1 MPQVGSRCAVPYT
14 RTTLLLEPAMPNLRI
29 ADLTAEI
36 EANVRRALLEDV
48 GSGDITAQLIP
59 AERLAKATII
69 SRDAA
74 VIAGTAW
81 VDTVF
86 RQLDPRVAVHWQVSD
101 GDRVSPNQAL
111 FHLEGPAR
119 SLLTGERSALNF
131 LQMLSGV
138 ATRAQ
143 YFADMVAG
151 TQVKLLDT
159 RKTLPGLRMAQK
171 YAVTCGGCHNHRIGL
186 YDAFLIKENHIAACG
201 GIAQAVETAHRIAP
215 GKPVEVE
222 VESLSELKQAL
233 DAGADIIMLD
243 ELSLDDMREAVRL
256 TAGRARLE
264 ASGGINDDTL
274 RVIAETGVDYISIG
288 AMTKDVKAVDLS
300 MRLSL

>member
-1 MPQVGSRCAVPYT
+1 
-14 RTTLLLEPAMPNLRI
+14 MPNLRL

-36 EANVRRALLEDV
+36 EANVRRALLEDM

-69 SRDAA
+69 TRDDC

-81 VDTVF
+81 VDAVF
-86 RQLDPRVAVHWQVSD
+86 RQLDPRVAVHWQVVD
-101 GDRVSPNQAL
+101 GQRAKANQPL

-119 SLLTGERSALNF
+119 SLLTGERTALNF

-138 ATRAQ
+138 ATKAQ
-143 YFADMVAG
+143 SLADKVAG

-159 RKTLPGLRMAQK
+159 RKTLPGLRLAQK

-201 GIAQAVETAHRIAP
+201 GIAQAISAAHRIAP
-215 GKPVEVE
+215 GKPVEIE
-222 VESLSELKQAL
+222 VESLEELKEAL
-233 DAGADIIMLD
+233 AGGADIVMLD

-256 TAGRARLE
+256 NAGKAKLE
-264 ASGGINDDTL
+264 ASGGINDSTL
-274 RVIAETGVDYISIG
+274 LVIAETGVDYISIG

>member
-1 MPQVGSRCAVPYT
+1 M
-14 RTTLLLEPAMPNLRI
+14 LLEPAMPNLRI

-86 RQLDPRVAVHWQVSD
+86 RQLDPRVAVHWQVTD

-143 YFADMVAG
+143 YFADMVSG

-159 RKTLPGLRMAQK
+159 RKTLPGLRLAQK

-201 GIAQAVETAHRIAP
+201 GIAQAVEAARRIAP